1 MFMSLIAHR
10 LPLSFLI
17 GILAEIFIHHSQQ
30 QEKRT
35 VWHPD
40 DEELNPPHWHPKVCK
55 PLLVYNF
62 SGSLSNML

>member
-40 DEELNPPHWHPKVCK
+40 DEELNPHTGIAKYTNHC
-55 PLLVYNF
+55 
-62 SGSLSNML
+62 